1 MLMKVFKHGIGRG
14 EKVIGYVTNSKVEK
28 RKHSP
33 PKILRGDPTQI
44 KKLIDTT
51 SRKWRYTSGVL
62 SWAPEDKVTP
72 EKERELMDSFER
84 HAFAGLEPD
93 QYSILWVRHSHAGH
107 HELHFVIPRT
117 ELRTDKALNPCPPGW
132 DKQYNPWCELW
143 NRKNNWARPD
153 ELKRARIVSPGASIN
168 SYKSSTA
175 ADIRISVTQSILQG
189 VEAGLIKNRAD
200 IVSTLEQVGFSVLRQ
215 GKDYITIEVPSEVSD
230 TSQKKQRIRLKG
242 TLYAKSWSARQQISE
257 LSQSPQRANGSRD
270 AAVERDNRERIVKLE
285 QRVTAI
291 REKRATFYAARFA
304 NSDSRVQRAS
314 AIDLQATQN
323 KSQTSH
329 LHISSSHHT
338 DMPFDNSW
346 HNVVDE
352 NRTGR
357 THHASPDEQRA
368 KRNQENYEQLGHLDS
383 NLRGEPLHNISKGNK
398 AARARNNERE
408 SSPTNRGVK
417 NDRNSER
424 NPDRNPTNRRK
435 AAQATQHSLQPNNS
449 LGKRAQQL
457 QTSADSFGRRF
468 AKSCHTFRK
477 LVGTFSQ
484 VQKIKNKKKVRY
496 IQR

>member
-1 MLMKVFKHGIGRG
+1 MKVFKHGIGRG

-33 PKILRGDPTQI
+33 PKVLRGDPTQI

-117 ELRTDKALNPCPPGW
+117 ELRTDKSLNPCPPGW

-168 SYKSSTA
+168 SYQNSTA
-175 ADIRISVTQSILQG
+175 SEIRTSVTQSILQG

-200 IVSTLEQVGFSVLRQ
+200 IVSTLEKVGFSVPRQ
-215 GKDYITIEVPSEVSD
+215 GKDYITIEIPSEAE
-230 TSQKKQRIRLKG
+230 TKSQKKKQRIRLKG
-242 TLYAKSWSARQQISE
+242 TLYAKSWSAEQQISE
-257 LSQSPQRANGSRD
+257 LSQSSQRTNGSRD
-270 AAVERDNRERIVKLE
+270 AAIKKDHRERIIKLE
-285 QRVTAI
+285 RRVAKI
-291 REKRATFYAARFA
+291 REKRAVFHAARFT
-304 NSDSRVQRAS
+304 DSGSKAQRDPTL
-314 AIDLQATQN
+314 DLQATQN

-329 LHISSSHHT
+329 PHLDSSHHT
-338 DMPFDNSW
+338 NMPFDNTRY
-346 HNVVDE
+346 NGMAE
-352 NRTGR
+352 NRTER
-357 THHASPDEQRA
+357 AHLTPPDKQRIERD
-368 KRNQENYEQLGHLDS
+368 KEYYDQLGDFNS
-383 NLRGEPLHNISKGNK
+383 NLRGESLHNISKRNK
-398 AARARNNERE
+398 TGRTRDNEWQH
-408 SSPTNRGVK
+408 SLTYRGVG
-417 NDRNSER
+417 NDRNSKR
-424 NPDRNPTNRRK
+424 NPECHSKNRRK
-435 AAQATQHSLQPNNS
+435 TTEAAQCPFPPSNYIGN
-449 LGKRAQQL
+449 RAQRL
-457 QTSADSFGRRF
+457 QESADSLGQRF
-468 AKSCHTFRK
+468 TKSCRTFRE
-477 LVGTFSQ
+477 LVGAFRQ
-484 VQKIKNKKKVRY
+484 VQKVRTQHLD

>member
-1 MLMKVFKHGIGRG
+1 MKVFKHGIGRG

-28 RKHSP
+28 RKLNQ
-33 PKILRGDPTQI
+33 PKILRGDPAQV

-72 EKERELMDSFER
+72 EQEQKLMDSFER

-143 NRKNNWARPD
+143 NRRNNWARPD

-168 SYKSSTA
+168 SYQNSTA
-175 ADIRISVTQSILQG
+175 SEIRTSVTQSILQG
-189 VEAGLIKNRAD
+189 VEAGLIKDRAD
-200 IVSTLEQVGFSVLRQ
+200 IVSTLEKVGFSVPRQ
-215 GKDYITIEVPSEVSD
+215 GKNYITIEIPSENSD

-242 TLYAKSWSARQQISE
+242 TLYAKSWSAEQQISE
-257 LSQSPQRANGSRD
+257 LSQSPQRANGSRS
-270 AAVERDNRERIVKLE
+270 AAIERDNRERIIKLE
-285 QRVTAI
+285 QRVATI
-291 REKRATFYAARFA
+291 REKRAAFYAARFA
-304 NSDSRVQRAS
+304 DSGSRVQRAS

-329 LHISSSHHT
+329 PHLGSSHHT

-346 HNVVDE
+346 HNGVAE

-357 THHASPDEQRA
+357 THHASPGEQRP
-368 KRNQENYEQLGHLDS
+368 RRDQENYEQLGHFDS
-383 NLRGEPLHNISKGNK
+383 NLRRESLHHISTGNETG
-398 AARARNNERE
+398 RARNNERQN
-408 SSPTNRGVK
+408 SPTHSGVS

-424 NPDRNPTNRRK
+424 NPDRDPADRNK
-435 AAQATQHSLQPNNS
+435 AAQATQRSFQPGNS

-457 QTSADSFGRRF
+457 QTSADSLGRRF
-468 AKSCHTFRK
+468 TKSCRTFRE
-477 LVGTFSQ
+477 LVGTFRQ
-484 VQKIKNKKKVRY
+484 VQKVRKRSFDL
-496 IQR
+496 QR

>member
-1 MLMKVFKHGIGRG
+1 MKVFKHGIGRG

-117 ELRTDKALNPCPPGW
+117 ELRTDKALNACPPGW

-143 NRKNNWARPD
+143 NRRNNWARPD
-153 ELKRARIVSPGASIN
+153 ELKRARIVSPGTSIN
-168 SYKSSTA
+168 SYQNNTA
-175 ADIRISVTQSILQG
+175 AEIRTSVTQSILQG
-189 VEAGLIKNRAD
+189 VEAGLIKDRND
-200 IVSTLEQVGFSVLRQ
+200 IVSTLEQVGFSVPRQ
-215 GKDYITIEVPSEVSD
+215 GKDYITIEIPSEGSG
-230 TSQKKQRIRLKG
+230 TSKKKQRIRLKG
-242 TLYAKSWSARQQISE
+242 SLYAKSWSAEQQISE
-257 LSQSPQRANGSRD
+257 FSQSPQRANGSRD
-270 AAVERDNRERIVKLE
+270 AAIEKDSRERIIKLE
-285 QRVTAI
+285 QRVATI
-291 REKRATFYAARFA
+291 RKKRAVFHAARFA
-304 NSDSRVQRAS
+304 NSGSRVHRAS

-329 LHISSSHHT
+329 PHLGSSHHT
-338 DMPFDNSW
+338 DMPFN
-346 HNVVDE
+346 NPRYNGVAE

-357 THHASPDEQRA
+357 THHASPDEQRT

-383 NLRGEPLHNISKGNK
+383 NIRGEPLPNISKRYK

-424 NPDRNPTNRRK
+424 NPDCDPTDRNK
-435 AAQATQHSLQPNNS
+435 ATQATQRSFQPNNP

-457 QTSADSFGRRF
+457 QASADSLGRRF
-468 AKSCHTFRK
+468 ARSCHTFRK
-477 LVGTFSQ
+477 LVGAFWQ
-484 VQKIKNKKKVRY
+484 VQKVRKRS
-496 IQR
+496 IDLQR

>member
-28 RKHSP
+28 RKHNP
-33 PKILRGDPTQI
+33 PKILRGDPEQV

-72 EKERELMDSFER
+72 EQEQKLMDSFER

-168 SYKSSTA
+168 SYQNSTA
-175 ADIRISVTQSILQG
+175 SEIRTSVTQSILQG
-189 VEAGLIKNRAD
+189 VEAGLIKDRAD
-200 IVSTLEQVGFSVLRQ
+200 IVSTLEKVGFSVPRQ
-215 GKDYITIEVPSEVSD
+215 GKNYITIEIPSEDSD

-242 TLYAKSWSARQQISE
+242 TLYAESWSAAQQISE

-270 AAVERDNRERIVKLE
+270 AAVERDNREHIIKLE
-285 QRVTAI
+285 QRVATI
-291 REKRATFYAARFA
+291 REKRAAFHAARFA
-304 NSDSRVQRAS
+304 NSDSRVQRAP

-329 LHISSSHHT
+329 PHIGSSHHT

-346 HNVVDE
+346 HNVVDK

-368 KRNQENYEQLGHLDS
+368 KRNQKNYEQLGHLDS
-383 NLRGEPLHNISKGNK
+383 NLRREPLHNISTGNK

-408 SSPTNRGVK
+408 SSPPNRGVK
-417 NDRNSER
+417 NDRNSDRDHER
-424 NPDRNPTNRRK
+424 DPANRNKT
-435 AAQATQHSLQPNNS
+435 AQATQRSFQPNNAH
-449 LGKRAQQL
+449 GKRAQQL
-457 QTSADSFGRRF
+457 QASTDSLGRRF
-468 AKSCHTFRK
+468 ARSCRAFRK
-477 LVGTFSQ
+477 LVGTFRQ
-484 VQKIKNKKKVRY
+484 VQKVKKKWFDL
-496 IQR
+496 QR